1 MKPYSEE
8 KGIQYLTALVRAQF
22 DPDAAEPPLPGTK
35 TNQKSNEPR
44 TIPELRQ
51 QMAQRLAEKI
61 PWCSKSKSN
70 HEALFRRKRHPIP
83 DGAGPSA
90 FNPRVAPEDGPAAGG
105 EDQKGIPA

>member
-44 TIPELRQ
+44 PEPAGDETKEEKPEVREKPQETQ
-51 QMAQRLAEKI
+51 Q
-61 PWCSKSKSN
+61 P
-70 HEALFRRKRHPIP
+70 ALF
-83 DGAGPSA
+83 
-90 FNPRVAPEDGPAAGG
+90 
-105 EDQKGIPA
+105 